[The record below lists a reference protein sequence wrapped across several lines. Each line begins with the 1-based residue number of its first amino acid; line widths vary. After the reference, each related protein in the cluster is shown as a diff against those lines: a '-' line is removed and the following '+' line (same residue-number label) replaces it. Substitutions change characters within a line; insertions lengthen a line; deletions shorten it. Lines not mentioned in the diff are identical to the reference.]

1 MHKLQ
6 IDISKYQY
14 SCGGIV
20 SIYAGMAE
28 DRATVP
34 RFFFNV
40 VEGHSKNLAMDSEGA
55 VFSGLSEANKE
66 AVGLAQ
72 DFANHDFHGPT
83 QSWKIVVADENRNEV
98 LTVSLSEIRPR
109 KMIQAWAAL
118 GGRIAKFESG
128 IGQHILVWL
137 VAAAMLAII
146 VHAAMPVTEKG
157 SSYTT
162 ASAPTKNAIVAV
174 RFVPHASVADITKLL
189 DAYKATLVD
198 GPRAGGF
205 YSLRVADTTL
215 PEEEFTKIVGRI
227 AQEEVIEFA
236 AVVQ

>member
-1 MHKLQ
+1 M
-6 IDISKYQY
+6 
-14 SCGGIV
+14 
-20 SIYAGMAE
+20 
-28 DRATVP
+28 
-34 RFFFNV
+34 
-40 VEGHSKNLAMDSEGA
+40 
-55 VFSGLSEANKE
+55 
-66 AVGLAQ
+66 
-72 DFANHDFHGPT
+72 
-83 QSWKIVVADENRNEV
+83 
-98 LTVSLSEIRPR
+98 
-109 KMIQAWAAL
+109 
-118 GGRIAKFESG
+118 
-128 IGQHILVWL
+128 GQHIVVWL
-137 VAAAMLAII
+137 VAAAMLTII